1 MSMELTER
9 ILRGMKGYLGIT
21 VVHPDISGKLVVTGA
36 TVNAAELTWAEM
48 PDHMRVSGRWVYCCR
63 AEGSEGPVFVFAD
76 EVTVVGAPAYLIV
89 GALMDEIYMI
99 NPDVARRIEEGEDGE
114 VDEEEDYEEEE

>member
-9 ILRGMKGYLGIT
+9 ILSGMKGYLGIT
-21 VVHPDISGKLVVTGA
+21 VTHPEISGKLIVTGA
-36 TVNAAELTWAEM
+36 TVNAAEFTWAEM

-63 AEGSEGPVFVFAD
+63 AAGSDVPVFVFAD
-76 EVTVVGAPAYLIV
+76 EVTVVDAPADLVI

-99 NPDVARRIEEGEDGE
+99 NPDVARRLEEGEDGE
-114 VDEEEDYEEEE
+114 VDEDAEEE